1 MLQRHQ
7 DIQQNEDADKTLSD
21 SKCSQNLSDY
31 GDSSDE
37 DNVIITINK
46 TPDISDNVRNIPQPA
61 GSHEESTNINDQ
73 SNENEIS
80 KSDSMIPLVG
90 DSILAQDVTIDTWYN
105 FIKQDRNFQWN
116 ETVYVRS
123 ILEIVSYKNI
133 H

>member
-90 DSILAQDVTIDTWYN
+90 DSILAQDVTIDT
-105 FIKQDRNFQWN
+105 
-116 ETVYVRS
+116 
-123 ILEIVSYKNI
+123 
-133 H
+133 

>member
-46 TPDISDNVRNIPQPA
+46 TPDTSDNIKTIPQPEDC
-61 GSHEESTNINDQ
+61 HEESTKINVLD
-73 SNENEIS
+73 ENEIS

-90 DSILAQDVTIDTWYN
+90 DSILAQDVTIDT
-105 FIKQDRNFQWN
+105 
-116 ETVYVRS
+116 
-123 ILEIVSYKNI
+123 
-133 H
+133 